1 MRLNLLLFPFP
12 VLLVAG
18 TMVGGGRSVFPATTP
33 TAGLILPERPP
44 FSPVATSSFIDY
56 FKQSQGATTASLL
69 ATTATLMVVEG
80 MSTATAPTTIPLWLA
95 GPTTGSVLG
104 IPLPLSLEQCVAIGL
119 EFNFGLQNSRRDVRI
134 AASQYRQEQFE
145 FVPFLD
151 IFSGYSYADSKTG
164 IRDGSGLEQTR
175 MHDLNVGVQV
185 RQNFP
190 TGGDLTIRQQL
201 DRRRLW
207 EQRRVETVDP
217 VTGRVSVSH
226 PSERTYDW
234 ENSLDIRAR
243 QPLLRGGGL
252 TVGMASLRLARIA
265 QIQSEITNH
274 IRRRDLAN
282 SIIRSYLVIL
292 QRQLDAR
299 VSLDAIREKKR
310 FYDETIV
317 KHELG
322 EIAESEI
329 WRAKIQWL
337 QEQQRSRQLQQSFL
351 DSLDSLLLLMGLPL
365 ETPLR
370 LEEFTGQISDLA
382 VLGLTDPDAC
392 VREGLARRPEIL
404 AADLAIRRA
413 QIDVEVAKNG
423 LLPYL
428 DLEARYG
435 DDEQGPHLRD
445 VRDLDRSRT
454 WSLGTLFDWPFP
466 NMANRQA
473 LTRAKLRLEKAL
485 TDRQSLERD
494 ITEEIRRLHRALLSN
509 EERVKIL
516 AETVALA
523 ERSLQLENARFYY
536 GENTSTEVRQAQDD
550 LFQARTDYNNAKL
563 RYQSDL
569 ASLYR
574 ALGRP
579 LYSEDLELSDLTSP
593 TAHVLNE

>member
-1 MRLNLLLFPFP
+1 MRLNLFLFPLP
-12 VLLVAG
+12 IVLAAG
-18 TMVGGGRSVFPATTP
+18 IIVGSEMPGFPATTSP
-33 TAGLILPERPP
+33 SLLLPERPP
-44 FSPVATSSFIDY
+44 ASAALTSSFIDY
-56 FKQSQGATTASLL
+56 FKQAQGATTSSLL
-69 ATTATLMVVEG
+69 ATTATMMVVEG
-80 MSTATAPTTIPLWLA
+80 MSTATVATTIPLWLA

-119 EFNFGLQNSRRDVRI
+119 EFNFGLQNSRRDVLI

-164 IRDGSGLEQTR
+164 IREGSGLEQTR
-175 MHDLNVGVQV
+175 LHDLNVGVQV

-217 VTGRVSVSH
+217 LTGRVSVSH
-226 PSERTYDW
+226 PSDRTYDW
-234 ENSLDIRAR
+234 ENSLDITAR

-265 QIQSEITNH
+265 QIQSEITNS
-274 IRRRDLAN
+274 IRRRDVAN
-282 SIIRSYLVIL
+282 NIIRSYLVIL

-370 LEEFTGQISDLA
+370 LEEFTGQISDLTA
-382 VLGLTDPDAC
+382 LGLTDPEAC

-404 AADLAIRRA
+404 SADLAIRRA
-413 QIDVEVAKNG
+413 QVDVEVAKNG

-428 DLEARYG
+428 DLEARYT

-445 VRDLDRSRT
+445 VRDLDRSRR
-454 WSLGTLFDWPFP
+454 WSVGALFDWPFP

-473 LTRAKLRLEKAL
+473 MTRAKLRLEKAL

-574 ALGRP
+574 AMGRP
-579 LYSEDLELSDLTSP
+579 LYNEDLELSLIP
-593 TAHVLNE
+593 PQNHAMNE